1 MWFDFGFTT
10 RQSRSSWWL
19 VLRLL
24 QDGGF
29 SNGALGRLV
38 LNEVKRFS
46 VVFALNAV
54 EEFLGMRSDLSS
66 GASSN
71 ELFNL
76 LPIFSVETDS

>member
-1 MWFDFGFTT
+1 M
-10 RQSRSSWWL
+10 
-19 VLRLL
+19 RLL

-29 SNGALGRLV
+29 SNGAFGRLV

-54 EEFLGMRSDLSS
+54 EEFLGMRSDLSPRPS
-66 GASSN
+66 AD
-71 ELFNL
+71 ELFYL

>member
-1 MWFDFGFTT
+1 M
-10 RQSRSSWWL
+10 
-19 VLRLL
+19 RLL